1 VCFYLYGNLAA
12 QCPETN
18 VLTIV
23 PNAKVISAILTFMAA
38 YGRHFF
44 NKNLMYIND
53 VTRFV
58 TVFLSCVINVLFR
71 KNRSRFFCVELRFT
85 YANDVAER

>member
-1 VCFYLYGNLAA
+1 VA
-12 QCPETN
+12 QCLETK

-23 PNAKVISAILTFMAA
+23 SITKNFTSNLTFLATC
-38 YGRHFF
+38 GRHFF

>member
-1 VCFYLYGNLAA
+1 VA
-12 QCPETN
+12 QCPATK

-23 PNAKVISAILTFMAA
+23 SITKNFTSNLTFLATC
-38 YGRHFF
+38 GRHFF
-44 NKNLMYIND
+44 NKILMCIND

-58 TVFLSCVINVLFR
+58 TEFLSCVINVLFR

>member
-1 VCFYLYGNLAA
+1 VA
-12 QCPETN
+12 QCLEIK

-23 PNAKVISAILTFMAA
+23 SIAKNFTSNLTFLAT

-44 NKNLMYIND
+44 NKNLIYIND

-58 TVFLSCVINVLFR
+58 TEFLSCVINVLFR